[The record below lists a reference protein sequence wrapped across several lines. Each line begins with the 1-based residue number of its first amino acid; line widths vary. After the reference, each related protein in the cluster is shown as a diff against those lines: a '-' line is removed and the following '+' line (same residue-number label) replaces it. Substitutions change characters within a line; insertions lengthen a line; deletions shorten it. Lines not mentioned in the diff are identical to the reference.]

1 MKPARRCGSML
12 GMNTPATNS
21 SVRPSRRFVLFP
33 EQAEDVSSRG
43 PRIRRY
49 RLASVGMR
57 SRLSE
62 VDMAT
67 ARMVHELSRAGRS

>member
-1 MKPARRCGSML
+1 ML
-12 GMNTPATNS
+12 VMNTPAANS
-21 SVRPSRRFVLFP
+21 SIRPPRRFMLLP
-33 EQAEDVSSRG
+33 DQAEDVSSRG

-57 SRLSE
+57 SRMSE